1 MSDSGHPAGRVEL
14 LPVGRQAVSAVC
26 IRTSTERP
34 EALDKGCFVLSGIHT
49 EQLLQSIDLA
59 VQMQQNGDFGAPV
72 PDYTAENVSVKV
84 ARIIQSYTGI
94 VDRFVWRK

>member
-1 MSDSGHPAGRVEL
+1 MGKPFPA
-14 LPVGRQAVSAVC
+14 VG

-59 VQMQQNGDFGAPV
+59 VQMQQNGEFGVPV